1 MGRYF
6 FAKNKVKNDRTL
18 TENFSFEVILMNIWK
33 LKIVL
38 KGGGTKQNWS

>member
-18 TENFSFEVILMNIWK
+18 AENFSFEVSKMK
-33 LKIVL
+33 V
-38 KGGGTKQNWS
+38 

>member
-18 TENFSFEVILMNIWK
+18 AENFLSGV
-33 LKIVL
+33 
-38 KGGGTKQNWS
+38 S

>member
-18 TENFSFEVILMNIWK
+18 ADNFSFEV
-33 LKIVL
+33 
-38 KGGGTKQNWS
+38 S

>member
-18 TENFSFEVILMNIWK
+18 AENFSFEV
-33 LKIVL
+33 
-38 KGGGTKQNWS
+38 S

>member
-18 TENFSFEVILMNIWK
+18 AKNFSVWRELNECLKM
-33 LKIVL
+33 KIVL

>member
-18 TENFSFEVILMNIWK
+18 AENFLSGAELNEC
-33 LKIVL
+33 LKIEDCFE
-38 KGGGTKQNWS
+38 GWWN